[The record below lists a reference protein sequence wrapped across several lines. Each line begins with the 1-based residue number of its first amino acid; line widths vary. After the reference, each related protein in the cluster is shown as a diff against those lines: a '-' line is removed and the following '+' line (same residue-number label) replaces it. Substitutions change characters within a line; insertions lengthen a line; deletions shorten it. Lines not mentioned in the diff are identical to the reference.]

1 VVAIAVDAA
10 GVVGAA
16 AIVAIAEI
24 AATAGNLSSR
34 HSFGVLTSGALFLRP
49 KSFSFWDSPLLEIHS
64 PREFFLAKPAGCVYY
79 PRELAAACNRP
90 ISAPYSQSSTL
101 DSCVPAAETFR
112 GLSSLKQQANKL
124 FHPPPLAI
132 YQEVLGQIGSKCT
145 RRPSA
150 QGPEE
155 P

>member
-1 VVAIAVDAA
+1 MAVAEATAEAVVAA
-10 GVVGAA
+10 GVAAIVVGAAAAVGAA

-49 KSFSFWDSPLLEIHS
+49 KSFSFWDPPLREIHS
-64 PREFFLAKPAGCVYY
+64 PREFFLAKAAGYVYY

-101 DSCVPAAETFR
+101 HSCVLQPKHSTGCR
-112 GLSSLKQQANKL
+112 
-124 FHPPPLAI
+124 
-132 YQEVLGQIGSKCT
+132 V
-145 RRPSA
+145 
-150 QGPEE
+150 
-155 P
+155 